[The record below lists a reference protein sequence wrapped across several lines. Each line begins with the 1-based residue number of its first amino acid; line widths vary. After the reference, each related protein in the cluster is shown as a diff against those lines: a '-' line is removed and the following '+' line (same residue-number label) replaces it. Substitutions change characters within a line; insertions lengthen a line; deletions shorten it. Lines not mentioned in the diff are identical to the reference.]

1 MDYNNNNNHI
11 DPDAVKILK
20 TVFTW
25 IGIIICLNV
34 FWPVGLYL
42 IYRQLTKPSV
52 KNSKLFTNLRQGW
65 NSAKDELFNKNSAQ
79 TAAQYTAHYNAQ
91 HGTQRSAQY
100 STSRTTETSAP
111 KKKEKKQKLPQANG
125 ALLLL
130 ILAIVLFIIGLGN
143 IIEGIDYYD
152 IMQAAMGVFNVIGGA
167 AALGARRFINRR
179 ARRLTKYI
187 TVMGFDDAK
196 SVDEIAEITGFSK
209 RLIRKDLNYLAE
221 RGYFGETAY
230 FDIGLDSIVISAEAA
245 ENERTIR
252 YAEEQSKKSPSDAG
266 VNTYVTTLTNM
277 RKMRGEILDP
287 EISQK
292 VDHLIEVTAKIF
304 KIVEENPQK
313 EPLIKKFTEY
323 YLPATGKLLRSY
335 SMLEKQGITG
345 KNIDSAKQDIERIL
359 DSLTEG
365 YERQL
370 DKLFDADVL
379 DISSDVDVLE
389 TMLKKDGLTDD
400 GFKTSKTSS
409 EGGQTMTSN

>member
-1 MDYNNNNNHI
+1 MDYNNNNHV
-11 DPDAVKILK
+11 DPDAAKIIK

-25 IGIIICLNV
+25 IGIIICLNA
-34 FWPVGLYL
+34 FWPLGLYL

-52 KNSKLFTNLRQGW
+52 KNSKLFTTLRQGW
-65 NSAKDELFNKNSAQ
+65 SNAKDEFFNKSS
-79 TAAQYTAHYNAQ
+79 AQYTSYN
-91 HGTQRSAQY
+91 TVK
-100 STSRTTETSAP
+100 TSSP

-143 IIEGIDYYD
+143 IIDGIDYYD
-152 IMQAAMGVFNVIGGA
+152 LLQVVVGVFNVIGGA
-167 AALGARRFINRR
+167 AALGARGFINRR

-196 SVDEIAEITGFSK
+196 SVDEISDITGFSK
-209 RLIRKDLNYLAE
+209 KLIRKDLNYLAE

-245 ENERTIR
+245 ENERNVR
-252 YAEEQSKKSPSDAG
+252 YAAEQAKKAPTDTGS
-266 VNTYVTTLTNM
+266 NTYVTTLSNM
-277 RKMRGEILDP
+277 RRLRGEITDP

-323 YLPATGKLLRSY
+323 YLPSTGKLLRSY

-370 DKLFDADVL
+370 DKLFDSDVL

-400 GFKTSKTSS
+400 GFKTSKTDT